1 MNVPAPHYEIRFHR
15 QDGRLSLVMLV
26 PAANE
31 ADAKDQARR
40 MLMGDL
46 ANANIWRAG
55 TLVDSVYRQH

>member
-1 MNVPAPHYEIRFHR
+1 MNVPALHYEIRFHR

-26 PAANE
+26 PAASE
-31 ADAKDQARR
+31 ADAKAQARR

-55 TLVDSVYRQH
+55 TLVDSVYRLQ